1 MIEIPKIKVSGASDR
16 ELLSELVKVVNLLGE
31 QVQFTLMNIDAE
43 SVMTDAGVSLGSLIA
58 SGALKGE
65 PGEQG
70 PDGKVWRPTVN
81 SDGVISWSLTDY
93 GGITPAPQNIKGPP
107 GPPGVVEPTWTD
119 YATKWTAPPEQ
130 IASITSGA
138 VFTYTYG
145 GATRY
150 RLVPAPY
157 SSVNDAFYSGFNGS
171 VLSGFLVRRG

>member
-81 SDGVISWSLTDY
+81 SDG
-93 GGITPAPQNIKGPP
+93 GITPAPQNIKGADGDERKLMP
-107 GPPGVVEPTWTD
+107 
-119 YATKWTAPPEQ
+119 YI
-130 IASITSGA
+130 IALG
-138 VFTYTYG
+138 
-145 GATRY
+145 
-150 RLVPAPY
+150 
-157 SSVNDAFYSGFNGS
+157 
-171 VLSGFLVRRG
+171 